1 MIKGQS
7 MSKLRLKKAQ
17 KGILL
22 ALILFVL
29 SIFFDFIGNAGIG
42 KYTLYITMAVIIY
55 NMFNAAIFVSN
66 SNKKFFKRIKN
77 KQPIFTDSLTDDED
91 DSIKKLDR

>member
-1 MIKGQS
+1 
-7 MSKLRLKKAQ
+7 MSKLRLRKAQ

-22 ALILFVL
+22 ALTLFLL
-29 SIFFDFIGNAGIG
+29 SIFFDFIGYADIG
-42 KYTLYITMAVIIY
+42 KYTLYLTMVVIIY

-77 KQPIFTDSLTDDED
+77 KQPIFTDSLTDDESD
-91 DSIKKLDR
+91 DSIK

>member
-1 MIKGQS
+1 
-7 MSKLRLKKAQ
+7 MSKLKLKKAQ

-22 ALILFVL
+22 AFILFAL
-29 SIFFDFIGNAGIG
+29 SIFFDFIGYSDIG
-42 KYTLYITMAVIIY
+42 NYVLYITMAVIIY

-77 KQPIFTDSLTDDED
+77 KEPIFTDSLTDDGDD
-91 DSIKKLDR
+91 DSIEEQGK